1 MSDFIILTDSSADL
15 SGEMAQAAD
24 VQVLPLTFTIGGA
37 DYHNYPDNREMDP
50 HLFYEKLRAGE
61 GATTAA
67 VNVAEYVDAVEPLL
81 QAGHDVLIL
90 AFSSGLS
97 TTYNSSAIAVEE
109 LHHLG
114 AESLIKIAACP
125 AIQPELEP
133 GTLLAASGAVRGEG
147 ATREYIDPSYPAVA
161 DMPLLGALLSCG
173 VPDAGLFR
181 SHDCTS
187 LETPW
192 APGGPARIARWAE
205 LGVSALDGETSALFV
220 LASILGMHAASL
232 AYLAENY
239 ATGAAAPM
247 DAQARGRLFTAA
259 AEALRCC

>member
-1 MSDFIILTDSSADL
+1 MSFGSQKLVHTDGTMHHLGIDAVTPRVILVPDPQEVPLYAALLEGPVQQGCYREYATWRGIWR
-15 SGEMAQAAD
+15 GE
-24 VQVLPLTFTIGGA
+24 PLTVMSCGFGCM
-37 DYHNYPDNREMDP
+37 PM
-50 HLFYEKLRAGE
+50 
-61 GATTAA
+61 
-67 VNVAEYVDAVEPLL
+67 
-81 QAGHDVLIL
+81 
-90 AFSSGLS
+90 
-97 TTYNSSAIAVEE
+97 AIAVEE

-187 LETPW
+187 LESPW
-192 APGGPARIARWAE
+192 APGGRAWRQCTGRRDECPVRAGIHSRHACGLAGLSCRK
-205 LGVSALDGETSALFV
+205 LCNRCSRPDGR
-220 LASILGMHAASL
+220 
-232 AYLAENY
+232 
-239 ATGAAAPM
+239 TGP
-247 DAQARGRLFTAA
+247 
-259 AEALRCC
+259 

>member
-1 MSDFIILTDSSADL
+1 MLFQTTPAHEELRAKIRAFAEEEIKPLAFLLDQNNEFPD
-15 SGEMAQAAD
+15 EPVKKMAQLGWLG
-24 VQVLPLTFTIGGA
+24 LPFPKEYGGA
-37 DYHNYPDNREMDP
+37 GLD
-50 HLFYEKLRAGE
+50 
-61 GATTAA
+61 
-67 VNVAEYVDAVEPLL
+67 
-81 QAGHDVLIL
+81 IL
-90 AFSSGLS
+90 S
-97 TTYNSSAIAVEE
+97 YAIAVEE

-247 DAQARGRLFTAA
+247 DAQARERLFTAA